1 MVQGRERVYH
11 FFALTFPCDV
21 LTLVESVEES
31 VRIETWLNPDP
42 VVMQVG
48 ESLGKSLQ
56 RMAARRIG
64 AILVAEGDRLAGIFT
79 ERDLL
84 KLLSEHSEGG
94 ILDLLTQPVERFM
107 TRNPVTAEVGEDYNS
122 VYMKMKTHNIRHIPV
137 LDGKRLAGIVS
148 MRDLLHFYQN
158 KLEGDFNDARRELD
172 SLRQMVNYS
181 ASERLQT
188 LVQEINRYRE
198 LSLTD
203 ELTGLFNKR
212 YFMARLSEEIAR
224 ARRYNAKLALIFCDI
239 DRFKSVNDEN
249 GHAVGDEVLRQTARV
264 LTGAMDELNV
274 ISRLRKSDIVARYGG
289 EEFVVILPETDCRGA
304 AVAAEKMRLA
314 VEEHLFQVDHLE
326 LRLTMSF
333 GVAELADGDKDHTGL
348 INNADYAMYR
358 AKNTG
363 RNKVVAYPEEPS

>member
-1 MVQGRERVYH
+1 M
-11 FFALTFPCDV
+11 
-21 LTLVESVEES
+21 EES
-31 VRIETWLNPDP
+31 VRIDTWLNSDP
-42 VVMQVG
+42 VVMQAG
-48 ESLGKSLQ
+48 ESLGQGLQ

-64 AILVAEGDRLAGIFT
+64 AILIVEEDRLAGIFT

-84 KLLSEHSEGG
+84 KLLSEHSQGG

-107 TRNPVTAEVGEDYNS
+107 TRNPVTAEMGEDYND

-172 SLRQMVNYS
+172 SLRQMVNS
-181 ASERLQT
+181 PASERLQT

-203 ELTGLFNKR
+203 DLTGLFNKR
-212 YFMARLSEEIAR
+212 YFLARLREEIAR
-224 ARRYNAKLALIFCDI
+224 ARRYNARLALIFCDI
-239 DRFKSVNDEN
+239 DRFKSVNDQN
-249 GHAVGDEVLRQTARV
+249 GHAVGDEVLKQTARV

-289 EEFVVILPETDCRGA
+289 EEFVVILPETDRRGGII
-304 AVAAEKMRLA
+304 AAEKMRLA
-314 VEEHLFQVDHLE
+314 VEQHLFQVDHIE

-333 GVAELADGDKDHTGL
+333 GVAELADGDMGQTGL
-348 INNADYAMYR
+348 IGNADYAMYR

-363 RNKVVAYPEEPS
+363 RNRVVAYPAEPS